1 MCWMSDEQ
9 YEFIKDSIDK
19 KNVARSAHNKRT
31 HCGKSGRVRLPS
43 DYKTKKELEAMNGDV
58 KSYKM
63 NEPITWDMFKSM
75 PDDLKIMY
83 IKSIRK
89 KFNVPDK
96 YVAEMMGVS
105 RSTFAKWTKCLGLS
119 LGQSSCADGRWW
131 HDTEDYK
138 NFMEWCNNDEQKTDV
153 ETETEDSVVEETE
166 TGTGTEDDVVEET
179 TFIESTADT
188 YQTSNSN
195 SSRTCSGS
203 NSLSVYSGPKP
214 IVPIN
219 GEMSF
224 TGSIDDI
231 LHTISLLL
239 NEETVNLRVRWEI
252 VNGHTDISQFND

>member
-1 MCWMSDEQ
+1 
-9 YEFIKDSIDK
+9 
-19 KNVARSAHNKRT
+19 
-31 HCGKSGRVRLPS
+31 
-43 DYKTKKELEAMNGDV
+43 MNGDV

-63 NEPITWDMFKSM
+63 NEPITWGMFKSM

-153 ETETEDSVVEETE
+153 NTETEDSVAEE
-166 TGTGTEDDVVEET
+166 TGTETEDDVVEET
-179 TFIESTADT
+179 TFIESTAGT

-195 SSRTCSGS
+195 SSQTCSGS